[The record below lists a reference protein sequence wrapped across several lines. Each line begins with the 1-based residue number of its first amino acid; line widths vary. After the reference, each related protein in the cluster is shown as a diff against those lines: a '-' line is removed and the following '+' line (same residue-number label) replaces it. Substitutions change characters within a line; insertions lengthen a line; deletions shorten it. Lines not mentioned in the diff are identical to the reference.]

1 VTRREVIVCN
11 ELGLHLR
18 SAGAFVRIA
27 SKFKSQIR
35 VSTPGV
41 NPVDGKSIL
50 GLVTLGAAMGSTLV
64 VSADGSDQAE
74 AMRALVEL
82 VEGRFGE

>member
-27 SKFKSQIR
+27 SKFKAQIR

-50 GLVTLGAAMGSTLV
+50 GLVTLGAAMGSALV
-64 VSADGSDQAE
+64 LSADGADEAE

>member
-1 VTRREVIVCN
+1 VTRRDVVVCN

-27 SKFKSQIR
+27 SKFKAQIR
-35 VSTPGV
+35 VSAPGV

-50 GLVTLGAAMGSTLV
+50 GLVTLGAAMGSTLSI
-64 VSADGSDQAE
+64 SADGADE
-74 AMRALVEL
+74 ADALRALVEL

>member
-1 VTRREVIVCN
+1 MTRREVIVCN

>member
-27 SKFKSQIR
+27 SKFKAQIR

-64 VSADGSDQAE
+64 LSADGADEAE